1 MNHCAPSLFWH
12 HYLHIMNHCAPSLF
26 WQHYLHMMNHW
37 APSLF
42 WHHHLRMMN
51 HCAPSLFWHHHLHM
65 INHCA
70 PSLFWHH
77 YLRMMNHCAPT
88 THIRLAP
95 CHCDVKMR
103 IWWLPPLG
111 KSPFDVYSAWL
122 RVHHGVEHWELE
134 HQVLKQAYR
143 SITVFFE
150 AFFQLLTDSSHKG
163 EANPRGQ
170 SAWKHKY
177 LTTYFQ
183 LCASLNSHKKKVF
196 SPLDLSCSGHSHAGS
211 LFTREEQ
218 KGHGLWCIQYF
229 CHMPALFMTWY
240 YRDC

>member
-1 MNHCAPSLFWH
+1 
-12 HYLHIMNHCAPSLF
+12 
-26 WQHYLHMMNHW
+26 
-37 APSLF
+37 
-42 WHHHLRMMN
+42 
-51 HCAPSLFWHHHLHM
+51 
-65 INHCA
+65 
-70 PSLFWHH
+70 
-77 YLRMMNHCAPT
+77 
-88 THIRLAP
+88 
-95 CHCDVKMR
+95 MR

-183 LCASLNSHKKKVF
+183 LCASLNSHKKRSIF
-196 SPLDLSCSGHSHAGS
+196 SFGFKLLWSQPCWFTLYQGRAERTWVVMYSILLPHAGTVYDLILQRLLDTKWQHS
-211 LFTREEQ
+211 KLCFCDRWIWIFQ
-218 KGHGLWCIQYF
+218 KQ
-229 CHMPALFMTWY
+229 
-240 YRDC
+240 DKK